1 MKGADE
7 WSHWMHD
14 GALRRSAM
22 TSECKE
28 RTARSRD
35 GEITGLLKEHTRM
48 QQALVCEFSDPR
60 LPCSLVEA
68 TLQLISSHHLSGRS
82 SLSSKAALRV
92 SARRLVAERKKI
104 RYRWLSLG

>member
-1 MKGADE
+1 MINSGSAANATALPL
-7 WSHWMHD
+7 MLV
-14 GALRRSAM
+14 ALRVL
-22 TSECKE
+22 
-28 RTARSRD
+28 
-35 GEITGLLKEHTRM
+35 IKEHTRM

-68 TLQLISSHHLSGRS
+68 TLQLISSHHLSGRA

>member
-14 GALRRSAM
+14 SALRRSAM

-28 RTARSRD
+28 RTARRRD

-68 TLQLISSHHLSGRS
+68 TLQLISSHHLSGLECWRAEAVRS
-82 SLSSKAALRV
+82 LAMKLTEAST
-92 SARRLVAERKKI
+92 
-104 RYRWLSLG
+104 